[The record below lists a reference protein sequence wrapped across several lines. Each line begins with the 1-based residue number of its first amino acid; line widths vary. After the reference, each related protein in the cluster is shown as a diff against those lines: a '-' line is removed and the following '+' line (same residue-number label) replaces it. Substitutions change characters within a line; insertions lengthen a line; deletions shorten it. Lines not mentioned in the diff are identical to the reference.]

1 MKALYPVVELVGRV
15 LLSVIFITS
24 GWGKIGAI
32 AGTQGY
38 MEMMGVPGILIYP
51 TILVEVVGGLFV
63 LVGYQTRVAAVL
75 LAGFSLVS
83 GFLFHFDPSNQMEMI
98 SFMKN
103 VTIAGGFL
111 VLVAHGAGKI
121 SVDAKLA
128 R

>member
-1 MKALYPVVELVGRV
+1 MKALYPFAELAGRV
-15 LLSVIFITS
+15 LLAVIFIQS
-24 GWGKIGAI
+24 GLGKIGGI
-32 AGTQGY
+32 EGTQGY

-51 TILVEVVGGLFV
+51 TILVEVIGGLFII
-63 LVGYQTRVAAVL
+63 VGFQTRIAALL

-111 VLVAHGAGKI
+111 VLLAHGAGKI
-121 SVDAKLA
+121 SIDA
-128 R
+128 RR

>member
-63 LVGYQTRVAAVL
+63 LVGYQTRIAAVL

-121 SVDAKLA
+121 SVDAKVA